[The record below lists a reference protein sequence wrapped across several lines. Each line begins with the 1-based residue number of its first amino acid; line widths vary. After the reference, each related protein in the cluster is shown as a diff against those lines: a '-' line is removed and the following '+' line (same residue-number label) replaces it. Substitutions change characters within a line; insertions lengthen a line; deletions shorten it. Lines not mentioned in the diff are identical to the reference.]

1 VRVFLVGVFG
11 LTALISGRERPTASV
26 RPTSRV
32 VAQRADTIVKMAAKP
47 LHAGVSTLVEEV
59 SIGVADGAEEYMFGD
74 VADIAVAR
82 DGSIYVYDRK
92 VPAIRK
98 YDANGKYVRTVG
110 RKGQGPGE
118 YLSGSGLAVMRDD
131 RLLLW
136 DTGNWRINVYSPAG
150 ESVATWSTPSGM
162 SGSSTATYSRA
173 LTVDTAGFVY
183 FRRDI
188 INRLPPGTRR
198 TVWVRLRSDGTL
210 ADTLPMPEL
219 PGAARSLNATSSDG
233 HSTMGVAL
241 PFGPVPVAILS
252 PLGYLV
258 TGVPERYA
266 FEVRVPGQPV
276 LSVRRDL
283 KPRPVTSA
291 ERDSAKSAVAQRLRQ
306 VDPLW
311 TWNGPAIPATR
322 PLYESLAIGTDGRI
336 WVPIVPESSPR
347 TGSISSMGPMGASRG
362 GGPPVPR
369 PRESSGKET
378 PSRPALFDVFEAN
391 GTYVGQVQVPPRVST
406 AVRRGD
412 YVWGVAFGDDDV
424 ASVKRYRIVWR

>member
-1 VRVFLVGVFG
+1 MRVRVVGVFA
-11 LTALISGRERPTASV
+11 LTAVIAALDTASSSA
-26 RPTSRV
+26 RPSTRV
-32 VAQRADTIVKMAAKP
+32 WAQRADTMVKMAGRP
-47 LHAGVSTLVEEV
+47 LHAGVATLIEEI

-98 YDANGKYVRTVG
+98 YDVKGKYARTIG

-118 YLSGSGLAVMRDD
+118 YLSGSGLAVLRDD

-188 INRLPPGTRR
+188 INRLQPGTRR
-198 TVWVRLRSDGTL
+198 TVWVRLRADGTL

-219 PGAARSLNATSSDG
+219 PGAARALNATSPDG
-233 HSTMGVAL
+233 HSSVGVAL
-241 PFGPVPVAILS
+241 PFGPVPVAMLS
-252 PLGYLV
+252 PFGYLV
-258 TGVPERYA
+258 TGVPDRYS
-266 FEVRVPGQPV
+266 FELRVPGQPV
-276 LSVRRDL
+276 LSVRRDV
-283 KPRPVTSA
+283 KPAPVTSA
-291 ERDSAKSAVAQRLRQ
+291 ERDSAKNAVAERMRQ

-311 TWNGPAIPATR
+311 TWNGPGIPATK
-322 PLYESLAIGTDGRI
+322 PLYESLAIGADGRI

-347 TGSISSMGPMGASRG
+347 TGSTSSMGPMGASRG

-369 PRESSGKET
+369 PRESPAKEI

-412 YVWGVAFGDDDV
+412 YVWGVAFGEDDV